1 MYSVMLAGDKEFC
14 SMIRACPA
22 LNPINGAVFSEKCS
36 LKEAAAELEK
46 SPSDLLIYDLETTGD
61 EGMELLRQCSAGKSS
76 SCVIVVDNGLSFQR
90 ARQAVLLNAFDYL
103 MKPLDSSTLNDS
115 VCRAL
120 TAIDRA
126 KNSDSISAIK
136 KKLAA
141 AVLSGKA
148 ETEIP
153 SVYGLFSQNHSPDRT
168 ETAAILLDIAVY
180 VRDFC
185 CEKYGWLINFIG
197 DFELFK
203 GDISA
208 AGSLKGQLEHF
219 ERYIDGISDAMKTLY
234 LFSEKKPLIENTVA
248 YILAHSDEKITQNDV
263 AKACFVNKSYLSHV
277 FKLETRI
284 SFVDYIS
291 AVKIARAKKIICEE
305 DLMIFEAAKKLGFDD
320 ADYFC
325 RKFKAVTGLTPKSY
339 RDKMKYSMYK

>member
-1 MYSVMLAGDKEFC
+1 MYSVMLAGDKGFC

-22 LNPINGAVFSEKCS
+22 LNSSDGAIFSENRS
-36 LKEAAAELEK
+36 LKEASAELK
-46 SPSDLLIYDLETTGD
+46 KCRSDLLIYDLETTGD
-61 EGMELLRQCSAGKSS
+61 DRMELLRQCRAGKSS
-76 SCVIVVDNGLSFQR
+76 TCVIVVDNGLSFER
-90 ARQAVLLNAFDYL
+90 ARQAVLLSAFDYL
-103 MKPLDSSTLNDS
+103 MKPLDSATLNDS

-148 ETEIP
+148 ETEIS
-153 SVYGLFSQNHSPDRT
+153 SVYGLFPPNHGSDRT
-168 ETAAILLDIAVY
+168 ETAAILLDIGAY

-185 CEKYGWLINFIG
+185 CEKYGWLANFIT
-197 DFELFK
+197 DSELFR

-219 ERYIDGISDAMKTLY
+219 EQYIGGISDAMKTLY

-248 YILAHSDEKITQNDV
+248 YILSHSDEKITQNDV

-277 FKLETRI
+277 FKLETGI